1 MSRYA
6 FLHERMKIECSLQQI
21 SNLVSQFGF
30 EPLFTMLQSGPIC
43 LDGHECD
50 SEEQLLRLYEELQ
63 TKQVEQINETIN
75 KSAQL
80 NERHEKNS

>member
-1 MSRYA
+1 MGHYA
-6 FLHERMKIECSLQQI
+6 SLHERMKIECSLQQI

-30 EPLFTMLQSGPIC
+30 EPLFALLQSGPIC

-50 SEEQLLRLYEELQ
+50 SEEQVLRLFDELQ

-80 NERHEKNS
+80 NEKHEKNS